1 MPTWEEKI
9 WKLLAMII
17 FMAGLMLP
25 LIVAVLTIDDQF
37 TGLGKHLETLCEFA
51 IALIALT
58 AVGIVVP
65 YIIVVFRERKAG
77 DWQREIGL
85 LKQEIEA
92 IKRNQVAKS

>member
-9 WKLLAMII
+9 WKLLVIII

-37 TGLGKHLETLCEFA
+37 AGLGKHLETLCGFA

-65 YIIVVFRERKAG
+65 YIIVVSQERKSG
-77 DWQREIGL
+77 DWQ
-85 LKQEIEA
+85 KEIETL
-92 IKRNQVAKS
+92 KRNQVAKS

>member
-9 WKLLAMII
+9 WKLLAIII

-37 TGLGKHLETLCEFA
+37 AGLGKHLETLCGFV

-58 AVGIVVP
+58 AVGIVP
-65 YIIVVFRERKAG
+65 YIIVVSQERKSG

-92 IKRNQVAKS
+92 LKRNQVAKS